1 MEIPKNKYDRLI
13 AQDTEG
19 NYRNLGI
26 FNAEKEDV
34 KITKKK
40 PELTPKQKAL
50 LKNKTELTLYS
61 EELGGYIHM
70 YYVSNELL
78 FNKVNIER
86 ANISRLIYLATYID
100 YNDRQEN
107 LLIKY
112 SQCKEI
118 EPMTRKDI
126 KEKLG
131 LKDTTFKSF
140 LKNMKEN
147 NLLYEVNN
155 KFYINPDY
163 FSKGKIHVKDKK
175 YTRIYI
181 NTTRILYEGCNPKKH
196 KSLSYVF
203 QLIPFMNTELN
214 IICENPNEKD
224 LNKIKKLNMKN
235 ICELLKLS
243 TDKKNMSRIKKDILN
258 ISINYQEK
266 ELYLFRSVKIEGAFG
281 SRDYFV
287 INPNIAWGG
296 INISALK
303 EIINLYFFV

>member
-1 MEIPKNKYDRLI
+1 
-13 AQDTEG
+13 
-19 NYRNLGI
+19 
-26 FNAEKEDV
+26 
-34 KITKKK
+34 
-40 PELTPKQKAL
+40 
-50 LKNKTELTLYS
+50 
-61 EELGGYIHM
+61 
-70 YYVSNELL
+70 
-78 FNKVNIER
+78 
-86 ANISRLIYLATYID
+86 
-100 YNDRQEN
+100 
-107 LLIKY
+107 
-112 SQCKEI
+112 
-118 EPMTRKDI
+118 
-126 KEKLG
+126 
-131 LKDTTFKSF
+131 
-140 LKNMKEN
+140 MKEN
-147 NLLYEVNN
+147 NLLYEANN

-181 NTTRILYEGCNPKKH
+181 NTTRMLYEGCNPKKH

-203 QLIPFMNTELN
+203 QLIPFMNTEFN

-258 ISINYQEK
+258 ISINYRDK

-296 INISALK
+296 IDIGALK
-303 EIINLYFFV
+303 EIINLYFFA

>member
-1 MEIPKNKYDRLI
+1 MNKNYNRILVE
-13 AQDTEG
+13 DTQG
-19 NYRNLGI
+19 NRSYKGVYNPAR
-26 FNAEKEDV
+26 EDV
-34 KITKKK
+34 GITKKK

-131 LKDTTFKSF
+131 LSDRAFINF
-140 LKNMKEN
+140 LNDVKNN
-147 NLLYEVNN
+147 NLIYEVNK

-163 FSKGKIHVKDKK
+163 LSKGKINKGTEN
-175 YTRIYI
+175 YTRIFI
-181 NTTRILYEGCNPKKH
+181 KTTRLLYENCSIRQH
-196 KSLSYVF
+196 KQLSYIF
-203 QLIPFMNTELN
+203 QLIPYINKELN
-214 IICENPNEKD
+214 VICNNPNETD
-224 LNKIKKLNMKN
+224 FTKIKKLNLKQ
-235 ICELLKLS
+235 ICEILKVSTNKDVMRKFRNDLIKFNINIDGKKYFFLS
-243 TDKKNMSRIKKDILN
+243 YAKVLN
-258 ISINYQEK
+258 GYGLK
-266 ELYLFRSVKIEGAFG
+266 
-281 SRDYFV
+281 DYFA
-287 INPNIAWGG
+287 INPKIVWSGNR
-296 INISALK
+296 INNANETIQVC
-303 EIINLYFFV
+303 FFD

>member
-1 MEIPKNKYDRLI
+1 
-13 AQDTEG
+13 
-19 NYRNLGI
+19 
-26 FNAEKEDV
+26 
-34 KITKKK
+34 
-40 PELTPKQKAL
+40 
-50 LKNKTELTLYS
+50 
-61 EELGGYIHM
+61 M

-131 LKDTTFKSF
+131 LKDTAFKSF

-147 NLLYEVNN
+147 NLLYEANN

-181 NTTRILYEGCNPKKH
+181 NTTRMLYEGCNPKKH

-203 QLIPFMNTELN
+203 QLIPFMNTEFN

-258 ISINYQEK
+258 ISINYRDK

-296 INISALK
+296 IDIGALK
-303 EIINLYFFV
+303 EIINLYFFA

>member
-1 MEIPKNKYDRLI
+1 
-13 AQDTEG
+13 
-19 NYRNLGI
+19 
-26 FNAEKEDV
+26 
-34 KITKKK
+34 
-40 PELTPKQKAL
+40 PKQKAL

-118 EPMTRKDI
+118 EPMTRKD
-126 KEKLG
+126 K
-131 LKDTTFKSF
+131 KD
-140 LKNMKEN
+140 
-147 NLLYEVNN
+147 
-155 KFYINPDY
+155 
-163 FSKGKIHVKDKK
+163 
-175 YTRIYI
+175 TRIYI
-181 NTTRILYEGCNPKKH
+181 NTTRMLYEGCNPKKH

-203 QLIPFMNTELN
+203 QLIPFMNTEFN

-243 TDKKNMSRIKKDILN
+243 TDKKNMSRIKK
-258 ISINYQEK
+258 
-266 ELYLFRSVKIEGAFG
+266 
-281 SRDYFV
+281 
-287 INPNIAWGG
+287 
-296 INISALK
+296 
-303 EIINLYFFV
+303 